1 MRFYLKQKD
10 YDVAVVEYEK
20 GKIYFEEAIDY
31 KRLPFLI
38 SYNQSHKAGFKE
50 WLHYRS
56 IPKTRRNLS
65 EILEASGVESIE
77 ALTIKNLGLSLSDSY
92 WLCPDNSNIKW
103 HEINLYEN
111 DFCSFPVQ
119 QHSSGST
126 TFLFRPD
133 SSSNGELEK
142 VWEITDGKRI
152 LLKESTKPYYQ
163 QAYNERFAD
172 ILLTELNLPHVQ
184 YSVVMRND
192 IPYSACSVFTSQD
205 VEYVPAWYLRNVTKK
220 NNSEN
225 AYQYFLRAMN
235 TVGVTENRSQ
245 IDAMLAFDF
254 LINNSDRHFGN
265 FGFLRDVNT
274 LEFVSF
280 APLFDHGN
288 SMWGDALT
296 LDINRRN
303 QPSKPFRDTF
313 DKQNKLLGMIDLPLK
328 KLTDDF
334 FEQTVQKVYSSNS
347 RFDYE
352 RLQRLTTEVKR
363 GRDTLLQLQLR
374 AQKRRDLV
382 LQSSVIIK

>member
-1 MRFYLKQKD
+1 
-10 YDVAVVEYEK
+10 
-20 GKIYFEEAIDY
+20 
-31 KRLPFLI
+31 
-38 SYNQSHKAGFKE
+38 
-50 WLHYRS
+50 
-56 IPKTRRNLS
+56 
-65 EILEASGVESIE
+65 
-77 ALTIKNLGLSLSDSY
+77 
-92 WLCPDNSNIKW
+92 
-103 HEINLYEN
+103 
-111 DFCSFPVQ
+111 
-119 QHSSGST
+119 
-126 TFLFRPD
+126 
-133 SSSNGELEK
+133 
-142 VWEITDGKRI
+142 
-152 LLKESTKPYYQ
+152 
-163 QAYNERFAD
+163 
-172 ILLTELNLPHVQ
+172 
-184 YSVVMRND
+184 MRND

-296 LDINRRN
+296 SDINRRN

-347 RFDYE
+347 RFDSE

-374 AQKRRDLV
+374 AQKCRDLV
-382 LQSSVIIK
+382 L